1 MRYDVVVIGGG
12 ISGTMAAIAAARAG
26 VSVLLTEQYGFLGGT
41 LTACGTGPMMTFH
54 AGKIQAVRG
63 LTDEL
68 IQRLQAKGLS
78 TGHIF
83 DSTNYTYTVTPFDVE
98 GMKLELE
105 TMCLEAGVDLLYH
118 TMLTDVIRE
127 GDRIRAVEIC
137 NKHGKQPVEGKFFVD
152 ATGDADVTYL
162 LGEPFSQGRPSDG
175 KTQPLTMN
183 LRLCNVDMTRV
194 RAYIKKEPAE
204 FPCVAT
210 DPDSVDQAPRLSTGG
225 YKNMIRRA
233 TAEGRISFPREDV
246 LFFESNTPGEVI
258 VNTTRILNI
267 NPTEPLELT
276 KAEILGRKQAWE
288 LLKLLREEAEGF
300 ENAQLMFTGPFVGVR
315 GSRQIQAA
323 RMLTAEDLISCVR
336 FPDTIAHGGYPID
349 VHPPEGFDEE
359 NGKNRDFRSGQ
370 LYSIPLSCMYG
381 RVENLVTVG
390 RCIGAT
396 FEAQAAIRVSPIAG
410 AIGHAGGAA
419 AAVCVQSGVD
429 IADVDT
435 EAVRA
440 LMKDQ
445 GAYLIG

>member
-1 MRYDVVVIGGG
+1 M
-12 ISGTMAAIAAARAG
+12 
-26 VSVLLTEQYGFLGGT
+26 
-41 LTACGTGPMMTFH
+41 
-54 AGKIQAVRG
+54 
-63 LTDEL
+63 
-68 IQRLQAKGLS
+68 
-78 TGHIF
+78 
-83 DSTNYTYTVTPFDVE
+83 
-98 GMKLELE
+98 
-105 TMCLEAGVDLLYH
+105 
-118 TMLTDVIRE
+118 
-127 GDRIRAVEIC
+127 
-137 NKHGKQPVEGKFFVD
+137 
-152 ATGDADVTYL
+152 
-162 LGEPFSQGRPSDG
+162 
-175 KTQPLTMN
+175 
-183 LRLCNVDMTRV
+183 
-194 RAYIKKEPAE
+194 
-204 FPCVAT
+204 AT
-210 DPDSVDQAPRLSTGG
+210 DPESVDQAPRLSTGG

-258 VNTTRILNI
+258 VNTTRILKI

-276 KAEILGRKQAWE
+276 KAEIQGRKQAWE

-370 LYSIPLSCMYG
+370 MYSIPLSCMYG

-419 AAVCVQSGVD
+419 AAVCVQSGVN